1 MSQTPS
7 LSYLH
12 RFEAGSDPT
21 KPPILLLHGTGAD
34 ENDLLPLGRA
44 IAPGSA
50 LLSPRGKEVERGM
63 ARFFRRMSEG
73 VFDEDDIR
81 RRAGELAGFIA
92 EARAAYRLVAPI
104 AVGYS
109 NGANIAAAVLLLH
122 PGARAG
128 ATLMRA
134 MAPFRD
140 PPRVALAGKPV
151 LLLSGEGDPIAS
163 AESAGRLAATLTG
176 AGAIVRREALAT
188 GHELSEADVTLARDW
203 LARL

>member
-1 MSQTPS
+1 
-7 LSYLH
+7 
-12 RFEAGSDPT
+12 
-21 KPPILLLHGTGAD
+21 
-34 ENDLLPLGRA
+34 
-44 IAPGSA
+44 
-50 LLSPRGKEVERGM
+50 M
-63 ARFFRRMSEG
+63 ARFFRRVSEG

-92 EARAAYRLVAPI
+92 EARAAYRLAAPI
-104 AVGYS
+104 AIGYS

-122 PGARAG
+122 PGALAG

-140 PPRVALAGKPV
+140 PPKVALAGKPV
-151 LLLSGEGDPIAS
+151 LLLLGAGDPIAS